1 MRLAKLWRSDGMDDN
16 RLLELR
22 KNVNRI
28 LRNNQI
34 LPEDA
39 SRLRDARV
47 RMKDDEAYIEL
58 LETLLAYRQRVALL
72 EGLARDRS
80 FDGIGWARQIIFD

>member
-1 MRLAKLWRSDGMDDN
+1 MDDN

>member
-80 FDGIGWARQIIFD
+80 FDGIGWARQIVFD